1 MIINYKPPK
10 SLEPLFKSDKFWNL
24 IIGPVGSAKTT
35 ACIFW
40 LLMKAAQQTP
50 SARGIRRT
58 RYVISRPTLSQL
70 KMTVLRDIQSWLGP
84 IINWRSSE
92 NLIVIEQGNIH
103 SEWFLLPLETVQ
115 DQRRLLSLQLS
126 GAWFNEA
133 REIPMELI
141 TAAAGR
147 IPRFPP
153 NSEEGVAH
161 PFILMDSNPGMIGS
175 ELYEMAMRA
184 GTEQGKDILYIHQ
197 PSGLS
202 PEADWRQ
209 WLDPNYYERLVEGA
223 NAAWVDV
230 HVHGKWGR
238 DTSNAAV
245 HGASFDDEIHTAFN
259 VECSTPTL
267 IVGVDPGRHPA
278 ALIAGLDKN
287 GQVKVIQEL
296 YRENIDFKTFVEIDL
311 RPALTAYVGKL
322 FLFVMDPTGR
332 NKAATSNDSPY
343 SVLKSMGYNVVLAG
357 TNDIEARLA
366 AVDRLLVGRTRKD
379 EPLIVFDKIRCPVT
393 IRGLRYEY
401 RFGRKEGGMW
411 DAKPK
416 KVHPVSDLMDCLQ
429 YIALAVV
436 GKTVEKMQEKFVVP
450 KVAREPVVDLSGW
463 T

>member
-1 MIINYKPPK
+1 MIIDYRPPK
-10 SLEPLFKSDKFWNL
+10 SLLPLFSSDKFWNL

-58 RYVISRPTLSQL
+58 RYVISRTTLSQL

-84 IINWRSSE
+84 IISWRSSE
-92 NLIVIEQGNIH
+92 SLIVIEQGNIH

-147 IPRFPP
+147 IPRFP
-153 NSEEGVAH
+153 SRGEEGVAH
-161 PFILMDSNPGMIGS
+161 PFILMDSNPGVVGS

-209 WLDPNYYERLVEGA
+209 WLDPNYYERLIEGA
-223 NAAWVDV
+223 SKAWVDV

-238 DTSNAAV
+238 DVSNTAV
-245 HGASFDDEIHTAFN
+245 HGANFDDEVHTA
-259 VECSTPTL
+259 VDLQCDGPTIL
-267 IVGVDPGRHPA
+267 IGVDPGRQPA
-278 ALIAGLDKN
+278 ALIAGVDKS
-287 GQVKVIQEL
+287 GQVKVLQEI
-296 YRENIDFKTFVEIDL
+296 YRENTDFKTFIEYDL
-311 RPALTAYVGKL
+311 RPALAPYLGKL
-322 FLFVMDPTGR
+322 ILFIMDPAGR
-332 NKAATSNDSPY
+332 NRGTTTNDSPY
-343 SVLKSMGYNVVLAG
+343 SMLKSAGYNVTLAA
-357 TNDIEARLA
+357 TNDIEPRLA
-366 AVDRLLVGRTRKD
+366 AVDRLLVGRNSRQ
-379 EPLIVFDKIRCPVT
+379 EPLIVFDRLRCPVT

-401 RFGRKEGGMW
+401 RFSRREGGVW
-411 DAKPK
+411 DNRPK
-416 KVHPVSDLMDCLQ
+416 KTHPVSDLMDCLQ
-429 YIALAVV
+429 YIALSVL
-436 GKTVEKMQEKFVVP
+436 GKTADRLRDNLIAQRNKG
-450 KVAREPVVDLSGW
+450 ASYVDLSGW
-463 T
+463 A